1 MPAERLSMIGARMSH
16 ALNIAIKM
24 APTEAEVMNLMYEYE
39 YLDQVPQPYR
49 SMLETADKWYR
60 GEITGEELAQTA
72 MPSFKR
78 TAQEL
83 GELYRL
89 GAEAKGLNLTAVA
102 FKARVSTARV
112 RAFYAGEFLP
122 TVVQLKIKKALDALN
137 VVVGV

>member
-1 MPAERLSMIGARMSH
+1 MPTERLAMIGARMSR
-16 ALNIAIKM
+16 AMNEAAKM
-24 APTEAEVMNLMYEYE
+24 APAKDEVINLMFEYE

-49 SMLETADKWYR
+49 GMLETADRWVR
-60 GEITGEELAQTA
+60 GEITDNELAQTA

-89 GAEAKGLNLTAVA
+89 GAEAKGLSLTAVA

-112 RAFYAGEFLP
+112 RAFYAGEPLA
-122 TVVQLKIKKALDALN
+122 TVIQLKIKKALDALN